1 MSQRFVCMMG
11 AAMFTVFAAG
21 GAQAAGN
28 LASKPTQLKLA
39 ANTVKLTF
47 SQTKFE
53 LETGKY
59 YKLTVTSD
67 GAEEIDLRAPALWEN
82 SWIQQLEINDVDVF
96 IKGDFHIGFDSDG
109 EAAIFFIPLRPGNYQ
124 FYAEGY
130 QTRGLSA
137 TFVVR

>member
-1 MSQRFVCMMG
+1 MHQGFRAVIG
-11 AAMFTVFAAG
+11 AAVLTVFAVG

-28 LASKPTQLKLA
+28 IVSKPTELKLA
-39 ANTVKLTF
+39 ANTEKLTF
-47 SQTKFE
+47 SQTKFD

-59 YKLTVTSD
+59 YKLTVSSD

-82 SWIQQLEINDVDVF
+82 SYVNQLEINDVDVF
-96 IKGDFHIGFDSDG
+96 VKGDFHIGFDSDG
-109 EAAIFFIPLRPGNYQ
+109 EAAIFFVPLRPGNYQ

-137 TFVVR
+137 TFQVR